1 LQEGVGLL
9 VSRFL
14 LCVFAMASAEPPAGK
29 IMSAISA
36 AVKVA
41 CEMCGQPSSMSCDR
55 CNVTYYCGKEHQ
67 VIDWHGIH
75 EKICPLLAPLRNAPP
90 IVSSEDERLR
100 RNLTVKMSQVF
111 RVHLLCG

>member
-1 LQEGVGLL
+1 
-9 VSRFL
+9 
-14 LCVFAMASAEPPAGK
+14 
-29 IMSAISA
+29 
-36 AVKVA
+36 
-41 CEMCGQPSSMSCDR
+41 MSCDR

-100 RNLTVKMSQVF
+100 RNLTVKMSQVYF
-111 RVHLLCG
+111 LGFCENVVNVCVVGACNWRVVENTARNVNEKQ